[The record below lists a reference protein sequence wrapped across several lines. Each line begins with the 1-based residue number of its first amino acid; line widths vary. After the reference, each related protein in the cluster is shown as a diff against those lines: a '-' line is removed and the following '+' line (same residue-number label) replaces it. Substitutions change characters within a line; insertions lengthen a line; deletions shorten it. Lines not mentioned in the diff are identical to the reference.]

1 MHQRVRLITD
11 SVADIPQSL
20 VHRFDIDVM
29 PIYLTLGDQTYREDA
44 SFDREWFYQELS
56 RGNGD
61 LTTAAPPPQ
70 EFLRAYT
77 SLAAQGAEV
86 VIGIFTAGSV
96 SSIYNHARVAA
107 NECDDV
113 RVHVV
118 DSHQVSMGTGWLV
131 IYAAELLARGMPVA
145 DVLTALY
152 GIRQRT
158 FVLGVLNSLEY
169 LQRSGRIG
177 RVTRHVADFMK
188 VKPLIAFERGEA
200 HLISRVRTYRRA
212 ISRLVALVSERQPFT
227 RLALLHSRARD
238 EVIAHL
244 YEPLSALVDQGEL
257 LVIDVGA
264 VFATHIGPGGLGVAM
279 VRAAETRDL

>member
-1 MHQRVRLITD
+1 M
-11 SVADIPQSL
+11 ADIPQSL
-20 VHRFDIDVM
+20 VRRLDIDVM

-56 RGNGD
+56 RRNGD

-77 SLAAQGAEV
+77 SLAAKGAEV

-96 SSIYNHARVAA
+96 SSIYNHARLAA
-107 NECDDV
+107 SECAEV

-118 DSHQVSMGTGWLV
+118 DSRQVSMGTGWLV
-131 IYAAELLARGMPVA
+131 ICAAELLARGVPVA
-145 DVLTALY
+145 DVLRALDE
-152 GIRQRT
+152 IRQRT
-158 FVLGVLNSLEY
+158 LVFGVLNSLEH

-177 RVTRHVADFMK
+177 RVTRHMADLMK
-188 VKPLIAFERGEA
+188 VKPLITFERGEA

-212 ISRLVALVSERQPFT
+212 ITRLVALVRDRQPFT
-227 RLALLHSRARD
+227 RLALLHSRACD
-238 EVIAHL
+238 EVIARL

-257 LVIDVGA
+257 PVIDVGA